1 MIIGLILFYRDSKK
15 LEIMSL
21 GEDNAVNLGLNYHRE
36 VNKHLIYIAVSMSIA
51 TALVGPLSFLGLI
64 VVNLTREFFKTN
76 NCKILTIFSSFIA
89 IIFLLLG
96 MVILESIGH
105 ITTLQVVIN
114 LIGGIYL
121 FYLIIKENA
130 L

>member
-1 MIIGLILFYRDSKK
+1 
-15 LEIMSL
+15 
-21 GEDNAVNLGLNYHRE
+21 
-36 VNKHLIYIAVSMSIA
+36 MSIA

-76 NCKILTIFSSFIA
+76 NFKILTIFLSFIA

-114 LIGGIYL
+114 RIGGIYL